1 MKIALYG
8 RNIKDDGESNFIANL
23 ASFLADN
30 HIVTYVHR
38 NIYQEFLEKT
48 KDFSLAVEEF
58 SENNFVDVSPDYL
71 ISMGGDGT
79 LLDTITLIRQ
89 KDIPVLGINTGRLG
103 FLANV
108 AQSEVHE
115 ALSDLV
121 NGYYTIDKRA
131 LLYLEGTE
139 TYFNGFHFALND
151 FVIHKNDTS
160 SMIMVNTFLNGEF
173 LNAYWADGLII
184 STPTGS
190 TGYSLSCG
198 GPILFPHSESF
209 VVTPIAPHNLNV
221 RPIVVSDKNIISFE
235 VEGRSSSFLI
245 SLDSRSVSVPYTSQ
259 LAIRRSDLELS
270 LVQLKG
276 QNYLSTLRRKLMW
289 GLDKRNYKR

>member
-1 MKIALYG
+1 M
-8 RNIKDDGESNFIANL
+8 
-23 ASFLADN
+23 
-30 HIVTYVHR
+30 
-38 NIYQEFLEKT
+38 
-48 KDFSLAVEEF
+48 
-58 SENNFVDVSPDYL
+58 
-71 ISMGGDGT
+71 
-79 LLDTITLIRQ
+79 LDTISLIRQ
-89 KDIPVLGINTGRLG
+89 QNVPVLGINTGRLG

-160 SMIMVNTFLNGEF
+160 SMIVVNTFLNGEF

-209 VVTPIAPHNLNV
+209 VITPIAPHNLNV
-221 RPIVVSDKNIISFE
+221 RPIVVPDKHIISFE
-235 VEGRSSSFLI
+235 VEGRSNSFLI

-289 GLDKRNYKR
+289 GLDKRNY

>member
-1 MKIALYG
+1 MKIAVYG
-8 RNIKDDGESNFIANL
+8 RNLKDDGSSSFVKAL
-23 ASFLADN
+23 ASFFANN
-30 HIVTYVHR
+30 HIVAYVHK
-38 NIYQEFLEKT
+38 NIYNGFIEKT
-48 KDFSLAVEEF
+48 KSIALAVEPFTNEDF
-58 SENNFVDVSPDYL
+58 GKLDADYL

-79 LLDTITLIRQ
+79 LLDTVALIKERN
-89 KDIPVLGINTGRLG
+89 IPILGINTGRLG

-108 AQSEVHE
+108 AQAEVEE
-115 ALSDLV
+115 ALADLIK
-121 NGYYTIDKRA
+121 GYYTIDTRS
-131 LLYLEGTE
+131 LLYLESTD
-139 TYFNGFHFALND
+139 TFFDGFHYALND
-151 FVIHKNDTS
+151 FVIHKNDSS
-160 SMIMVNTFLNGEF
+160 SMIVVNTFLNGEF

-209 VVTPIAPHNLNV
+209 AITPIAPHNLNV

-245 SLDSRSVSVPYTSQ
+245 SLDSRSVSVPYTAQ
-259 LAIRRSDLELS
+259 LAIRKGDVELN

-276 QNYLSTLRRKLMW
+276 HNYLKTLRRKLMW
-289 GLDKRNYKR
+289 GLDKRNFSK

>member
-8 RNIKDDGESNFIANL
+8 RNLKDDASSDFIKCL
-23 ASFLADN
+23 AAFFVDN
-30 HIVTYVHR
+30 HIVVYIHKFIF
-38 NIYQEFLEKT
+38 NEFKAKT
-48 KDFSLAVEEF
+48 KEFSLAVEEYD
-58 SENNFVDVSPDYL
+58 SSNFGKLDVDYL

-79 LLDTITLIRQ
+79 LLDTVALVEQ
-89 KDIPVLGINTGRLG
+89 KNVPVLGINTGRLG

-108 AQSEVHE
+108 AQTEVEE
-115 ALSDLV
+115 ALSDLIKG
-121 NGYYTIDKRA
+121 NYTIDSRS

-139 TYFNGFHFALND
+139 TYFRGLHYALND

-160 SMIMVNTFLNGEF
+160 SMIVVNTFLNGEF

-198 GPILFPHSESF
+198 GPILFPHSESLAI
-209 VVTPIAPHNLNV
+209 TPIAPHNLNV

-235 VEGRSSSFLI
+235 VEGRSNSFLI

-259 LAIRRSDLELS
+259 LAIRKGDVELN

-276 QNYLSTLRRKLMW
+276 HTYLKTLRRKLMW
-289 GLDKRNYKR
+289 GLDKRNYSK

>member
-8 RNIKDDGESNFIANL
+8 RNIKDDGTSNFIGNL
-23 ASFLADN
+23 ASFFADN
-30 HIVTYVHR
+30 HIVTYVHKH
-38 NIYQEFLEKT
+38 IYQEFLDKT
-48 KDFSLAVEEF
+48 KDFSLAIEEYDDT
-58 SENNFVDVSPDYL
+58 NFADIGADYL
-71 ISMGGDGT
+71 ISIGGDGT

-89 KDIPVLGINTGRLG
+89 KDVPVLGINTGRLG

-160 SMIMVNTFLNGEF
+160 SMIVVNAFLNGEF

-289 GLDKRNYKR
+289 GLDKRNY

>member
-8 RNIKDDGESNFIANL
+8 RNLKDDGSSNFITNL
-23 ASFLADN
+23 ASFFAEN
-30 HIVTYVHR
+30 NITTYVHKY
-38 NIYQEFLEKT
+38 IYESFLSKT
-48 KDFSLAVEEF
+48 KDFSLAIEKYDEEDF
-58 SENNFVDVSPDYL
+58 ADIAADFL
-71 ISMGGDGT
+71 ISIGGDGT
-79 LLDTITLIRQ
+79 LLDTVKLI
-89 KDIPVLGINTGRLG
+89 KKKNIPVLGINTGRLG

-108 AQSEVHE
+108 AQTEVHE
-115 ALSDLV
+115 ALSDLI
-121 NGYYTIDKRA
+121 NGNYTIDARA
-131 LLYLEGTE
+131 LLHLKGAEN
-139 TYFNGFHFALND
+139 YFNGLHFSLND

-160 SMIMVNTFLNGEF
+160 SMIVVNTFLNGEF
-173 LNAYWADGLII
+173 LNGYWSDGLII

-221 RPIVVSDKNIISFE
+221 RPIVVSNKNIISFE

-245 SLDSRSVSVPYTSQ
+245 SLDSRSVSVPYTSRLTIQ
-259 LAIRRSDLELS
+259 KSNLELN

-276 QNYLSTLRRKLMW
+276 QNYLSTLRKKLMW
-289 GLDKRNYKR
+289 GLDKRNYDR

>member
-8 RNIKDDGESNFIANL
+8 RNLRDDGSSNFINNL
-23 ASFLADN
+23 AAFFADN
-30 HIVTYVHR
+30 HIVAYVHTH
-38 NIYQEFLEKT
+38 IYKEFINKT
-48 KDFSLAVEEF
+48 KDFSLAVEEY
-58 SENNFVDVSPDYL
+58 SDNNFKEAEVDYL
-71 ISMGGDGT
+71 ISIGGDGT

-89 KDIPVLGINTGRLG
+89 YDVPVLGINTGRLG

-108 AQSEVHE
+108 AQAEVHE

-121 NGYYTIDKRA
+121 KGYYTIDKRA

-160 SMIMVNTFLNGEF
+160 SMIVVNTFLNGEF

-259 LAIRRSDLELS
+259 LAIRRSELELS

-276 QNYLSTLRRKLMW
+276 HNYLTTLRRKLMW